1 MAKKNAD
8 KDIVPKTKTS
18 KKKAAKKKA
27 VSKKTTAKKIAPKNV
42 AKKKTASKK
51 KANKSKISVEEK
63 RSIIALHAYYR
74 WENAGRPLN
83 SEIQYWL
90 EAEKEIEAQLKK

>member
-1 MAKKNAD
+1 MTSKTTD
-8 KDIVPKTKTS
+8 KGKAEKSKTS
-18 KKKAAKKKA
+18 KKKVTKKKTTKKKSAQKKAVKKKAAAKKK
-27 VSKKTTAKKIAPKNV
+27 VSKPN
-42 AKKKTASKK
+42 
-51 KANKSKISVEEK
+51 ISAEEK